1 MPWWSSTSGIA
12 DVEDLLH
19 RLEVIRNH
27 KPPERPE
34 VRTDMPLATLSID
47 LEARLAGLEAGL
59 DKAARIAQQNAD
71 KIQKQFDGLKG
82 IGAGLASSLA
92 AAFSI
97 SAITL
102 FVRTTIDG
110 VDALNDEGRHRRQ
123 HRKPERAGRRC
134 RAQRHCV

>member
-1 MPWWSSTSGIA
+1 
-12 DVEDLLH
+12 
-19 RLEVIRNH
+19 
-27 KPPERPE
+27 
-34 VRTDMPLATLSID
+34 MPLATLSID
-47 LEARLAGLEAGL
+47 LEARLAGLGAGL

-102 FVRTTIDG
+102 FIGTTIDG
-110 VDALNDEGRHRRQ
+110 VDALNDLKDATGASIENLSALEDVAARNGTTFDTVGNCATKFNGLLWRSQGR
-123 HRKPERAGRRC
+123 
-134 RAQRHCV
+134 